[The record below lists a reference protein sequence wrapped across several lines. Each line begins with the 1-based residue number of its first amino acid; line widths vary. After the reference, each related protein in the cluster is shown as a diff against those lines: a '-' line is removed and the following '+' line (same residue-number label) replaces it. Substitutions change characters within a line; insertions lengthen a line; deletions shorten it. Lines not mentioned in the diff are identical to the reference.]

1 MQITEYKTK
10 QDINFY
16 IEKNPIS
23 KEYQRI
29 LFKDKSSTWNY
40 VYKNSFDNFDSLNT
54 KDIKHLRFFTLNTGR
69 TKRPHSLQI

>member
-1 MQITEYKTK
+1 MQITEYTTK

-29 LFKDKSSTWNY
+29 LFKDKNNNWNY

-54 KDIKHLRFFTLNTGR
+54 KDIKHLRFFYFKYWN
-69 TKRPHSLQI
+69 

>member
-1 MQITEYKTK
+1 MEITEYKTK

-29 LFKDKSSTWNY
+29 LFKDKNNNWNY

-54 KDIKHLRFFTLNTGR
+54 KDIKHLRFFTLNTGIKL
-69 TKRPHSLQI
+69 TTIK

>member
-1 MQITEYKTK
+1 MQITEYTTK

-29 LFKDKSSTWNY
+29 LFKDKNNNWNY

-54 KDIKHLRFFTLNTGR
+54 KDIKHLRFFTLNTAIKLI
-69 TKRPHSLQI
+69 TIK

>member
-29 LFKDKSSTWNY
+29 LFKDKNNNWNY
-40 VYKNSFDNFDSLNT
+40 VYKNAFDSL
-54 KDIKHLRFFTLNTGR
+54 DIKHLRFYTLHTGIKL
-69 TKRPHSLQI
+69 TTIK

>member
-1 MQITEYKTK
+1 MQITEYTTK

-29 LFKDKSSTWNY
+29 LFKDKNNNWNY

-54 KDIKHLRFFTLNTGR
+54 KDIKHLRFFALNNGIKLITI
-69 TKRPHSLQI
+69 K

>member
-29 LFKDKSSTWNY
+29 LFKDKNNNWNY

-54 KDIKHLRFFTLNTGR
+54 KDIKHLRFFTLNNGIKLITI
-69 TKRPHSLQI
+69 K

>member
-29 LFKDKSSTWNY
+29 LFKDKNNNWNY

-54 KDIKHLRFFTLNTGR
+54 KDIKHLRFFTLNTGIKLI
-69 TKRPHSLQI
+69 TIK